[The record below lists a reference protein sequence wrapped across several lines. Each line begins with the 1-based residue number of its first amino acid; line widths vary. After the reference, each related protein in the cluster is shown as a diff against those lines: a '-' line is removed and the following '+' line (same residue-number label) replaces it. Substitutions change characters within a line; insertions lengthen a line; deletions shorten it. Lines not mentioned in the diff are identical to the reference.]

1 MADQTPM
8 LTLNDGRPMPQVGL
22 GTARQDDETMRRV
35 VREALTVGYRLI
47 DTGARYGNEVGI
59 GKGIADSGIP
69 RDQLFVTTKLRGSEQ
84 GYDSAFAALDAS
96 LQRLGLDYVDLY
108 LIHWPLP
115 RLDRYV
121 DSWRALQD
129 LRAAG
134 RTRSIGVSNFLPEH
148 LDRLAAEGLS
158 VPAVNQIELH
168 VRFPQHD
175 QLADDRRRGIVTQ
188 AWSPLANDP
197 GLLRDPVVGRIAQRS
212 GRSAAQV
219 LLRWHVQQG
228 IAIVPKASSVERL
241 RQNLA
246 LFDFQ
251 LSDDDLRELA
261 TLETGLRVQGQDP
274 ASYEEF

>member
-22 GTARQDDETMRRV
+22 GTARQDDEVMRRV
-35 VREALTVGYRLI
+35 VREALAVGYRLI

-59 GKGIADSGIP
+59 GRGIADSGIP

-84 GYDSAFAALDAS
+84 GYRSAFAALDAS
-96 LQRLGLDYVDLY
+96 LQRLGLDDVDLY

-129 LRAAG
+129 LQAAG

-197 GLLRDPVVGRIAQRS
+197 GLLGDPVVGRIARRL
-212 GRSAAQV
+212 GRSTAQV

-228 IAIVPKASSVERL
+228 IAVVPKASSVERL

-261 TLETGLRVQGQDP
+261 TLETGIRVQGQDP